1 MNNHGFDEWS
11 DLAMGLILVLKV
23 MGKVKLPDAIFF
35 FHDTKFH
42 WKTKPVSELELIH

>member
-23 MGKVKLPDAIFF
+23 MGKVKLPDEIFF
-35 FHDTKFH
+35 FMTQNF
-42 WKTKPVSELELIH
+42 TEKPSQLVNLN